1 MVKGQFA
8 GHYDILLVG
17 AGLYNA
23 VLAYRFQQMGLSVCV
38 VERRT
43 GQEIGGNCATETRDG
58 IIIHKYGAHIF
69 HTSDK
74 SAWEFANKFA
84 HFVPFI
90 NSPIAIAEFEVERD
104 PRFGVGT
111 TVKTDVYNL
120 PFNMNTF
127 AKIFGLHRPR
137 DVAERLKEET
147 APYIKET
154 YNNLEEKALSL
165 VGPTIFHELIKGY
178 TEKQWGRPCDKL
190 PPDIITRIPL
200 RMIYDNNYFND
211 TYQGIPAAG
220 YSEWINAMYG
230 NATFYSGIDYIENR
244 AELDKLADHIFYSG
258 RVDEFFNFKYGK
270 LDYRSLKFETVA
282 YDTDNYQGVAVCNYT
297 TKLRKYTRSI
307 EHRHFMWDEDTPSVI
322 KPNTTYVTYEYP
334 ADMSETNEPFYSV
347 NDTKNNELYAKY
359 AAECPENVTFV
370 GRLGM
375 YRYNDMDDTIISALN
390 MDLTKFAKKF

>member
-8 GHYDILLVG
+8 CHYDILLVG

-23 VLAYRFQQMGLSVCV
+23 VLAHRFQQMGLSVCV

-43 GQEIGGNCATETRDG
+43 GHEIGGNCATETRDG

-84 HFVPFI
+84 NFVPFI
-90 NSPIAIAEFEVERD
+90 NSPIAIVEREVALN
-104 PRFGVGT
+104 GMLGSGT
-111 TVKTDVYNL
+111 VIEQKAYNL

-127 AKIFGLHRPR
+127 AQIYGLFRP
-137 DVAERLKEET
+137 DEVAERLKEET
-147 APYIKET
+147 EPFIKET

-165 VGPTIFHELIKGY
+165 VGETIFYTLIKGY
-178 TEKQWGRPCDKL
+178 TEKQWNSKCCEL

-200 RMIYDNNYFND
+200 RMVYDNNYFND
-211 TYQGIPAAG
+211 TYQGIPESG
-220 YSEWINAMYG
+220 YSDWIKNMYG
-230 NATFYSGIDYIENR
+230 DATLYSGIDYIENR
-244 AELDKLADHIFYSG
+244 EELDKLADHIFYSG

-270 LDYRSLKFETVA
+270 LDYRSLKFDTKK
-282 YDTDNYQGVAVCNYT
+282 YDSDNYQGVAVCNYT
-297 TKLRKYTRSI
+297 THYRDYTRSI
-307 EHRHFMWDEDTPSVI
+307 EHRHFMTKNAQVAIPC
-322 KPNTTYVTYEYP
+322 KTTYVTYEYP
-334 ADMSETNEPFYSV
+334 AEMSETNEPFYSV
-347 NDTKNNELYAKY
+347 NDEKNNALFAKY
-359 AAECPENVTFV
+359 ATECPENVTFV